1 MTFNLDYL
9 QMLSVQMEIVMLG
22 TEQPIAHQAWTA
34 HTHSYKL

>member
-22 TEQPIAHQAWTA
+22 TEQPIGAY
-34 HTHSYKL
+34 THSYKL